1 MIAGKTGSGKSCT
14 FKGIIESLMYYN
26 DNIIWYMLDF
36 ADSALTKY
44 QKFYNVKYIESE
56 IPEINKALEELLN
69 EYTKRKKTFRDNE
82 VENIQEYNSKA
93 NSKLPYIIF
102 AIDEANAFKSEM
114 DNKEFST
121 MEKSI
126 KTLLQRGRKYGMLIV
141 MAVQQ
146 TNDRDF
152 VKSWKTQFTRI
163 AHLLEDNIDC
173 QNITTKKEYQTLI
186 PSLKTGEFYILS
198 ESDNYKL
205 KACLTDNK
213 YNELYKTLKEG
224 YILNDD
230 DKQTNNEIHQNSQ
243 EFTVEK
249 C

>member
-1 MIAGKTGSGKSCT
+1 
-14 FKGIIESLMYYN
+14 
-26 DNIIWYMLDF
+26 
-36 ADSALTKY
+36 
-44 QKFYNVKYIESE
+44 
-56 IPEINKALEELLN
+56 
-69 EYTKRKKTFRDNE
+69 
-82 VENIQEYNSKA
+82 
-93 NSKLPYIIF
+93 
-102 AIDEANAFKSEM
+102 M
-114 DNKEFST
+114 DTKEFTS

-163 AHLLEDNIDC
+163 AHLLEDSIDC
-173 QNITTKKEYQTLI
+173 QNITTKKEYQQLI
-186 PSLKTGEFYILS
+186 PTLKTGEFYVLS

-213 YNELYKTLKEG
+213 YNELYKILKEG

-230 DKQTNNEIHQNSQ
+230 KKDNNEIHQNSQ